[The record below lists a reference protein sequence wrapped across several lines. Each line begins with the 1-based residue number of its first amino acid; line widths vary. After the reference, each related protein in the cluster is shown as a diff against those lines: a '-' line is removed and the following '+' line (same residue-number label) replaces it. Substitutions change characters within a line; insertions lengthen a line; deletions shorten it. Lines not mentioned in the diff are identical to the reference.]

1 MKFETFILEREQSL
15 WENEVHYNLS
25 ESGVHPG
32 TINDLFDQDDINE
45 ILNTELTYS
54 PTQGSPELRDA
65 ISGLYENVSAAD
77 VLVTNGSAEA
87 NLVAILT
94 LLSAGDELI
103 YMVPNYLQIRGIA
116 RAIGVDVKEI
126 ALKEEL
132 NWKLDLDELESMVTE
147 KTKMIAVCH
156 PNNPT
161 GSVLPHE
168 QVKAIIDIADT
179 AGAYVLSDEV
189 YRGAELNGEEST
201 SFINMGYD
209 KAIVNC
215 GLSKAYGFPGLRVGW
230 TIGSNSYMHSA
241 WKVKDHTSICLGHL
255 SDLMATKILQ
265 PEMRQQTLART
276 RSVLHA
282 NLDIIQN
289 WVDSY
294 NNHFRF
300 IPPEAGAMAFMSYSF
315 DVNSTQL
322 VERIRDEQS
331 VLLVAGDWY
340 GMDKYLRFGYG
351 AKREHLIKALE
362 LSDKVFK
369 TL

>member
-1 MKFETFILEREQSL
+1 MKFETFVLEREQSL
-15 WENEVHYNLS
+15 WENEVQYNLS

-32 TINDLFDQDDINE
+32 TINDLFDQDEINE

-54 PTQGSPELRDA
+54 PTQGSPALRDA
-65 ISGLYENVSAAD
+65 ISSIYDNVAAAD

-116 RAIGVDVKEI
+116 RAIGVEVKEI
-126 ALKEEL
+126 ALQEEL
-132 NWKLDLDELESMVTE
+132 NWKLDLDELASMVTE

-161 GSVLPHE
+161 GSVLPKE
-168 QVKAIIDIADT
+168 QIDAIINIAEKV
-179 AGAYVLSDEV
+179 GAYVLADEV
-189 YRGAELNGEEST
+189 YRGAELNDEECA
-201 SFINMGYD
+201 SFINTGYE

-230 TIGSNSYMHSA
+230 TIGSNDYMHSA
-241 WKVKDHTSICLGHL
+241 WAVKDHTSICLGRL

-265 PEMRQQTLART
+265 PAMRQQILARI
-276 RSVLHA
+276 RSVLRA
-282 NLDIIQN
+282 NLDIIQD
-289 WVDSY
+289 WVYSY
-294 NNHFRF
+294 NGHFRF
-300 IPPEAGAMAFMSYSF
+300 IAPEAGAMAFMSYSF

-351 AKREHLIKALE
+351 AKREHLVKALE
-362 LSDKVFK
+362 RSDKIFRS
-369 TL
+369 L